1 MTDTS
6 TTSTST
12 RPDRTAWGAV
22 GVMALT
28 SFVLVLAEFLP
39 PGLLTPMATTLGITE
54 GQAGQAVSATAF
66 VGLLVAPTIGAL
78 LPRVDRRALL
88 TVLAARPPRCRTCW
102 SRSRRASS
110 CCWPPGSC
118 WVRRIGGFWAMSLA
132 VASRLST
139 PGRLGRSMMLV
150 NTGTTL
156 ATVAGVPVAVYLG
169 ALAGWQAVFVG
180 VAVLSALTALTIRTV
195 LPRVAPDAADG
206 LRPLVDTLRAPGMP
220 RGLAGH
226 VLTVLGHFAAFTYVR
241 PAPRD
246 RPRARRRRGGRAVA
260 VFGAGGVVGNLV
272 VGMLVDRYLRLV
284 RYAVP
289 LVLAAG
295 VASVATFPAVLPVVV
310 AGVAV
315 WGLSFGAWLTV
326 VSTWMAGWCRTGW
339 RRAAG
344 CSSRASS
351 SASPWAPSPAD
362 CSSTASGS
370 ASRWRRRP
378 WWRRWVGWR
387 SGPRRRSRAGRR
399 PGQGRP
405 PGPPGPR
412 RATGTA
418 TCLLPAGRRGRTR
431 ARSGSRPGARPPQ
444 RWPCRRRAAP
454 APPRPGRRSGTR
466 RGCARPAR

>member
-1 MTDTS
+1 MTD
-6 TTSTST
+6 TSTST

-28 SFVLVLAEFLP
+28 SFVLILAEFLP

-66 VGLLVAPTIGAL
+66 IGLLVAPTIGAL

-88 TVLAARPPRCRTCW
+88 TVLAAAAAVSNLLVAIAPSFVVLLAARLLLG
-102 SRSRRASS
+102 AA
-110 CCWPPGSC
+110 
-118 WVRRIGGFWAMSLA
+118 IGGFWAMSLA

-195 LPRVAPDAADG
+195 LPPVAPDAADG

-241 PAPRD
+241 PALGTVPGLD
-246 RPRARRRRGGRAVA
+246 AGGVAVLLA

-326 VSTWMAGWCRTGW
+326 VSTWMARVVPDRMEAGGGLLVAGFQLGITVGAVVGGLLVDGVGVRVTL
-339 RRAAG
+339 AAAAVVATVG
-344 CSSRASS
+344 GLAF
-351 SASPWAPSPAD
+351 
-362 CSSTASGS
+362 GS
-370 ASRWRRRP
+370 APQEPSR
-378 WWRRWVGWR
+378 
-387 SGPRRRSRAGRR
+387 S
-399 PGQGRP
+399 
-405 PGPPGPR
+405 
-412 RATGTA
+412 
-418 TCLLPAGRRGRTR
+418 
-431 ARSGSRPGARPPQ
+431 
-444 RWPCRRRAAP
+444 
-454 APPRPGRRSGTR
+454 
-466 RGCARPAR
+466 